1 MRPFVFLRPTSVA
14 DAVRAGGDGAAF
26 LAGGTEL
33 VPWLKDGIANP
44 TVVADINGL
53 GLAGIT
59 IDDANLRIGATTRLA
74 DLACHPDVR
83 RECPALAQ
91 AIEQSA
97 STTIRHQASLAGN
110 LMQGTRCPYFRTVGA
125 PEAFGCDLRAP
136 GSGCAARTG
145 DHRAASLF
153 TAPSGC
159 VAVQPSDP
167 AVALVLAEALIRIVG
182 PAGERTTPVES
193 LFALGAGHRALAP
206 GELITDVVIARGDRT
221 RRSRFGKVRDRA
233 SFDFALV
240 SAAVGG
246 LPERPEIVVGGVQW
260 GPRRCRIAEAALA
273 GGPLGEARLRAA
285 LALEFAGA
293 IGLPGNRFKAE
304 LAVRLV
310 SDLLLADQNR

>member
-1 MRPFVFLRPTSVA
+1 MRPFGFLRPTSVA

-44 TVVADINGL
+44 TVVADLDGL

-59 IDDANLRIGATTRLA
+59 IDDASLRIGATTRLA
-74 DLACHPDVR
+74 DIADHPGVR
-83 RECPALAQ
+83 RDCPALAQ
-91 AIEQSA
+91 AIDQSA
-97 STTIRHQASLAGN
+97 SAAIRNQASLAGN
-110 LMQGTRCPYFRTVGA
+110 LMQGTRCPYFRTAGA
-125 PEAFGCDLRAP
+125 PEAFGCELRAP

-145 DHRAASLF
+145 DQRAAALF
-153 TAPSGC
+153 TAPTGC

-167 AVALVLAEALIRIVG
+167 AVALVLAEALVRIVG
-182 PAGERTTPVES
+182 PAGERTTSVES
-193 LFALGAGHRALAP
+193 LFALGAGTRALAA
-206 GELITDVVIARGDRT
+206 GELITEIVIPRADRN

-246 LPERPEIVVGGVQW
+246 TPERPAIVVGAVQW
-260 GPRRCRIAEAALA
+260 GPRRCQTAEAALA

-285 LALEFAGA
+285 LGLEFAGVV
-293 IGLPGNRFKAE
+293 GFPGNRFKVE

-310 SDLLLADQNR
+310 SDLLLADLNR